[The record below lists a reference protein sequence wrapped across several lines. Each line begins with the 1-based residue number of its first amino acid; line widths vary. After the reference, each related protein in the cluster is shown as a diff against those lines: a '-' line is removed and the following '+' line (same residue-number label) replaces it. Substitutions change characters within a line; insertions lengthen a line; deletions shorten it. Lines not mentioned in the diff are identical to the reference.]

1 MRTSKVFKRPQAGF
15 TLIELIIVIVI
26 IGILAAVAIPKLTG
40 VSDQAHKASNKAI
53 LGMVRSAYS
62 AAYAANKGTV
72 TFASLVAA
80 TDPVCTGSASPINCP
95 TSWTMASA
103 TGVGGLGITIAT
115 LDSPSSYSC
124 TVAADCD

>member
-72 TFASLVAA
+72 TLASLLAV
-80 TDPVCTGSASPINCP
+80 TDPVCTGSGTSISCP
-95 TSWTMASA
+95 TSWTAA
-103 TGVGGLGITIAT
+103 TPPGTSLAITIAT

-124 TVAADCD
+124 TTPADCD